1 MICTSGGGIRAA
13 TWTAA
18 VLSKLEQAGARDAIH
33 LITGA
38 SGGMMGAACWVADLH
53 RRNEKPDPSDGD
65 WTRLMKAVAMNS
77 LTPVAQRLVF
87 RDLPLSFVP
96 VDNHHDRGRAL
107 EEAWVDNLDASG
119 IDLNLTIGQL
129 RDAERDGRLP
139 SLVFSPMLAEDGR
152 RLIISNRNVRAVTD
166 NEVQWLSAQD
176 KPEPHRGVSS
186 RGAYHL
192 SDLLPGQWDNIS
204 LATAAR
210 LSASF
215 PYISP
220 AAVLPTRPRR
230 RAVDAGYYDAY
241 GLDLLC
247 NLLRE
252 ALVDPAPL
260 LARVSSIL
268 LVQIQDNVS
277 QLSINPDDRAKPKAK
292 RKHMDAADARSSAL
306 SRGLEGFTTP
316 VAGAL
321 AGREAVS
328 LFRSDA
334 QLETLCRLYAAASQ
348 KENFLTTTI
357 FEFRGEASLSWYLTE
372 AETKGLEEQAASE
385 GIQGKL
391 EAITRWLDCDLA
403 VENRGYW

>member
-1 MICTSGGGIRAA
+1 
-13 TWTAA
+13 
-18 VLSKLEQAGARDAIH
+18 
-33 LITGA
+33 
-38 SGGMMGAACWVADLH
+38 
-53 RRNEKPDPSDGD
+53 
-65 WTRLMKAVAMNS
+65 
-77 LTPVAQRLVF
+77 
-87 RDLPLSFVP
+87 
-96 VDNHHDRGRAL
+96 
-107 EEAWVDNLDASG
+107 VDNLKACG
-119 IDLNLTIGQL
+119 INLNLTIGQL

-152 RLIISNRNVRAVTD
+152 RLIISNRNLRAVTD

-176 KPEPHRGVSS
+176 RPEPHRGVSS

-230 RAVDAGYYDAY
+230 RTVDAGYYDAY

-252 ALVDPAPL
+252 ALIDPAPL

-268 LVQIQDNVS
+268 LVQIRDNVS
-277 QLSINPDDRAKPKAK
+277 QLSINPDDRTKAK
-292 RKHMDAADARSSAL
+292 TKLMDAADARSSAL

-321 AGREAVS
+321 ASREAVS

-334 QLETLCRLYAAASQ
+334 QLETLCRLYAAASRN
-348 KENFLTTTI
+348 ENFLTTTI

-372 AETKGLEEQAASE
+372 AETKGLEEQAASP
-385 GIQGKL
+385 GIHGKL
-391 EAITRWLDCDLA
+391 EAITGWLKGRHSLA
-403 VENRGYW
+403 